1 MKSNQTKAKGGASPK
16 AETNPGKARP
26 VNKEMDN
33 SALHELFVNQLKDM
47 YWAEKT
53 LIKSLPKMAKAA
65 TSTQLKSAIEGHLRE
80 TEEHVTRLERV
91 FDSMNQK
98 AAAKKCEAM
107 TGLLKEGNELINE
120 TQKGTMVRDAAIIIG
135 AQKVEHYEIASYGT
149 LRALAQIMGHSV
161 AVNLLENTL
170 KEEKQ
175 ADSKLTEIAEGFVN
189 KQADTEMED

>member
-1 MKSNQTKAKGGASPK
+1 
-16 AETNPGKARP
+16 
-26 VNKEMDN
+26 
-33 SALHELFVNQLKDM
+33 
-47 YWAEKT
+47 
-53 LIKSLPKMAKAA
+53 MAKAA